1 MSEIKPNTNELL
13 TAIAYGDREEIVATF
28 DGMDC
33 SFTDA
38 KGQNVLFPAIAKKRG
53 LTAFFLDRGAGMDQQ
68 NIDGNTPL
76 HLAAANMD
84 IDSARVLLERGADV
98 TLENKHGN
106 QVLWAAL
113 MEAIKVVNLPQGY
126 ELLEMLLAHGAERDH
141 RNHADMTPRFFV
153 ERNVRDARIRGMFL
167 T

>member
-1 MSEIKPNTNELL
+1 MTPEAINKLL
-13 TAIAYGDREEIVATF
+13 TSVAYDERATVMATF
-28 DGMDC
+28 ADMDC

-38 KGQNVLFPAIAKKRG
+38 KGQNVLFPAIAKQRG
-53 LTAFFLDRGAGMDQQ
+53 LTAFFLDRGARMDQQ

-84 IDSARVLLERGADV
+84 IEAARILLERGAAV
-98 TLENKHGN
+98 GLQNKFGN

-126 ELLEMLLAHGAERDH
+126 ELLEMILKRGADRDH
-141 RNHADMTPRFFV
+141 RNHAGMTPRFFV
-153 ERNVRDARIRGMFL
+153 ERNVDDPRIREMFL

>member
-1 MSEIKPNTNELL
+1 MTPETINKLL
-13 TAIAYGDREEIVATF
+13 TTVAYDDREKIMKLFAA
-28 DGMDC
+28 MDC

-84 IDSARVLLERGADV
+84 VESARILLERGADV
-98 TLENKHGN
+98 TLQNKFGN

-113 MEAIKVVNLPQGY
+113 MEAIKVANLPAGY
-126 ELLEMLLAHGAERDH
+126 ELLELILARGADRDH
-141 RNHADMTPRFFV
+141 RNHAGMTPRFFV
-153 ERNVRDARIRGMFL
+153 ERNVDDTRIRDMFL